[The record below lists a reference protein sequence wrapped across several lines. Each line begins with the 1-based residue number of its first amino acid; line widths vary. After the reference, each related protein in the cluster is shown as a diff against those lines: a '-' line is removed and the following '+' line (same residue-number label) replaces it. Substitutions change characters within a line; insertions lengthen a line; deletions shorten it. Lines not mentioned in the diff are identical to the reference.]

1 MNKNLNFHT
10 SNDLNVSNSSDL
22 ELNDIP
28 TEDLFSYSED
38 KSQTINNFLN
48 NNNNE
53 LKLYNNNLQEKNKN
67 NYKNENQIC
76 SNNSEITISF
86 LSNKNKNKITKN
98 NVKMNVNE
106 EKSNKNGINGGNNEN
121 GSNKD
126 LSSLQVSLSNLLSDI
141 DSKEIFFNQNNK
153 LNENI
158 SNNNIDKINKNNI
171 NNNNNVENVLIHIS
185 NEKVKNYNRH
195 IIEKKNKNNYNE
207 DHSSSVCNYSHS
219 LHTNNASLNN
229 DNKNHIYISNFNPYT
244 NPNKDKNTKNKLKY
258 IKFGNT
264 AKDKPSYNELKKINN
279 NIKNIFKLNNNSN
292 IKLYNLYQIEKGE
305 NIQLLLNKNNNSINN
320 TFNDNFIYNY
330 NNSKLNSVLSIN
342 KTQNFTINSSTFD
355 YNNITS
361 EYYDKLKK
369 TNINSTEIIKENFK
383 SKTLNEKIG
392 NKNFSKN
399 KIKLINNKNI
409 EILKEDS
416 KKFFYNPKKK
426 QSNEL
431 YINKIKAEYKQLNKI
446 KVYNP
451 PTTDRN
457 NKKEKNFLLNNCIKE
472 KDKNKFSNENNSYTY
487 NNYKN
492 NNKNFHKINKIENK
506 NKLFYLK
513 DKKKNI
519 LNINN
524 HYNSINKKL
533 ILKVK
538 TNTRNFELNEMNSRK
553 NHSIAYNKKDLDINL
568 NINKIN
574 NKYINDNCSTEP
586 IKYTY
591 KKKYNKN
598 TISNSF
604 RKNLINKIKHSQIK
618 TTNKLLNKL
627 RTFTNLNIDINNINK
642 NRNIKGYQTSTKNK
656 NQKFKDIIYKAKTYK
671 VKRGISMSN
680 IEKQDKKVKI
690 NKIVKVKKNN
700 NYLTDNI
707 YTNKEKKGY
716 KNYNQHKKLNSQIYL
731 TSLLNN
737 FYNREKNGRKNN
749 KTLFNFGNIYFIN
762 QTHLKKGDDNKDK
775 IILLND
781 SAESKQLNTLNY
793 SIIKQKPQIIND
805 FSNYKRKG
813 NLMNNCND
821 SYKNEING
829 RNINTEYIKKR
840 VNTDISDN
848 IKNNFNIKIKI
859 KDSFKLKRNEGDSGK
874 NIIKEF

>member
-1 MNKNLNFHT
+1 
-10 SNDLNVSNSSDL
+10 
-22 ELNDIP
+22 
-28 TEDLFSYSED
+28 
-38 KSQTINNFLN
+38 
-48 NNNNE
+48 
-53 LKLYNNNLQEKNKN
+53 
-67 NYKNENQIC
+67 
-76 SNNSEITISF
+76 
-86 LSNKNKNKITKN
+86 
-98 NVKMNVNE
+98 
-106 EKSNKNGINGGNNEN
+106 
-121 GSNKD
+121 
-126 LSSLQVSLSNLLSDI
+126 
-141 DSKEIFFNQNNK
+141 
-153 LNENI
+153 
-158 SNNNIDKINKNNI
+158 
-171 NNNNNVENVLIHIS
+171 
-185 NEKVKNYNRH
+185 
-195 IIEKKNKNNYNE
+195 
-207 DHSSSVCNYSHS
+207 
-219 LHTNNASLNN
+219 
-229 DNKNHIYISNFNPYT
+229 
-244 NPNKDKNTKNKLKY
+244 
-258 IKFGNT
+258 
-264 AKDKPSYNELKKINN
+264 
-279 NIKNIFKLNNNSN
+279 
-292 IKLYNLYQIEKGE
+292 
-305 NIQLLLNKNNNSINN
+305 
-320 TFNDNFIYNY
+320 
-330 NNSKLNSVLSIN
+330 
-342 KTQNFTINSSTFD
+342 
-355 YNNITS
+355 
-361 EYYDKLKK
+361 
-369 TNINSTEIIKENFK
+369 
-383 SKTLNEKIG
+383 
-392 NKNFSKN
+392 
-399 KIKLINNKNI
+399 
-409 EILKEDS
+409 
-416 KKFFYNPKKK
+416 
-426 QSNEL
+426 
-431 YINKIKAEYKQLNKI
+431 
-446 KVYNP
+446 
-451 PTTDRN
+451 
-457 NKKEKNFLLNNCIKE
+457 
-472 KDKNKFSNENNSYTY
+472 
-487 NNYKN
+487 
-492 NNKNFHKINKIENK
+492 
-506 NKLFYLK
+506 
-513 DKKKNI
+513 
-519 LNINN
+519 
-524 HYNSINKKL
+524 
-533 ILKVK
+533 
-538 TNTRNFELNEMNSRK
+538 MNSRK

-642 NRNIKGYQTSTKNK
+642 NRNTKGYQTSTKNK

-671 VKRGISMSN
+671 AKRGISMSN

-707 YTNKEKKGY
+707 HTNKEKRRY

-749 KTLFNFGNIYFIN
+749 KSLFNFGNIYFIN

-848 IKNNFNIKIKI
+848 VKNNFNIKIKI